1 MIGTANRVGSSVDL
15 RANDGFTL
23 IELLVALIILGVV
36 MGGLTQLFVS
46 ALRSE
51 TDQTNRVG
59 AQQDARLALEKL
71 RREIHCASG
80 VSSPS
85 ATSLT
90 ISLPSYCSNI
100 PSTTLNGAVTLPT
113 GTIPV
118 ASTAKF
124 NTGAN
129 TISIGTSGD
138 VACAGTTATTFTGCS
153 GGSAGTYPTATAVTS
168 PVTWCTTGS
177 SAPYRLARYVG
188 IACSGSS
195 GRPWADSLTSGSVFA
210 YNRSSLVPAPTSLVV
225 AANGGTLTT
234 ATYAYDVTAVLAS
247 GLEVSGTIARTSV
260 MTGKTNQITVN
271 WGPYAGATAYRVYG
285 RDDGSSTSQGLRLLA
300 TTGPGVFSYVDTGSV
315 DTSTVP
321 TAPPLATVSVTFA
334 TDKSPQD
341 TSQQFALSDDIV
353 LRNSGRF

>member
-59 AQQDARLALEKL
+59 ARQDARLALEKL

-153 GGSAGTYPTATAVTS
+153 GGRRRHVPDCDSRRQSRHVVHDRILGTVPAR
-168 PVTWCTTGS
+168 PIRR
-177 SAPYRLARYVG
+177 YRLFWKLRASVG
-188 IACSGSS
+188 
-195 GRPWADSLTSGSVFA
+195 DSLTSGSVFA

-247 GLEVSGTIARTSV
+247 GLEVSGTIA
-260 MTGKTNQITVN
+260 
-271 WGPYAGATAYRVYG
+271 GPGDDRQDEPDHRQLG
-285 RDDGSSTSQGLRLLA
+285 SLRRRDGLPCVRARRWEQHIQGLRLLA